1 MSSGSDMLIWIS
13 CDRLKLCLQYAYISI
28 VKFYQGTIQKLRS
41 SKSPLFDQLPLFTN
55 KWFSDEEI

>member
-1 MSSGSDMLIWIS
+1 MLIWIS